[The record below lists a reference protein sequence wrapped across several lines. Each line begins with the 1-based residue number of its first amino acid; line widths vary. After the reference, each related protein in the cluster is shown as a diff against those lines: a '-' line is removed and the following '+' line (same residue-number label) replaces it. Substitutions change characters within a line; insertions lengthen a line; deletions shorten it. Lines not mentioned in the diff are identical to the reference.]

1 MKISRLAARIAMAAV
16 LAALSAALDGGAQAQ
31 TPVQTQAQTADPV
44 IATVNGANIYRS
56 DIEAARA
63 QLPEQYR
70 NMPVERLYQPL
81 LSQLIR
87 SKLISQKARA
97 DKLQDDAGHKKR
109 LAMIE
114 DRLLEEAYL
123 QKIIEGKLTE
133 EAMRARYKDTV
144 AKMPANEEVRARHI
158 LVKTEAE
165 AVAII
170 KDIAGGADF
179 AKLAGEK
186 SIGPT
191 KTQGGDLGY
200 FGRGQ
205 MVKPFE
211 EAAFGLKPGEV
222 TQKPV
227 QSPFGWHVIKL
238 EDKRAQKPPSFEE
251 AQDQIGQEMSQEIA
265 EETVNKLTEGA
276 AIQRFELDGSAP
288 RLKRMEPAPAAPAK

>member
-1 MKISRLAARIAMAAV
+1 MKISRLAARFAAAV
-16 LAALSAALDGGAQAQ
+16 LLAAPGGASSALAQA
-31 TPVQTQAQTADPV
+31 PDPV
-44 IATVNGANIYRS
+44 VATVNGSNIHRS
-56 DIEAARA
+56 DLEAARV

-70 NMPVERLYQPL
+70 NLPIERLYQPL

-97 DKLQDDAGHKKR
+97 DKLQDEEGHKKR

-133 EAMRARYKDTV
+133 EAMRARYKDTI
-144 AKMPANEEVRARHI
+144 AKMPATEEVRARHI
-158 LVKTEAE
+158 LLKTEAE
-165 AVAII
+165 AVAVI
-170 KDIAGGADF
+170 KELAGGADF
-179 AKLAGEK
+179 AKVAGEK

-191 KTQGGDLGY
+191 KTQGGDLGF

-211 EAAFGLKPGEV
+211 DAAFALKPGEV

-238 EDKRAQKPPSFEE
+238 EEKRAQKPPSFEE

-276 AIQRFELDGSAP
+276 AIQRFEIDGSAP
-288 RLKRMEPAPAAPAK
+288 RLQRIEPAPGAPAR

>member
-1 MKISRLAARIAMAAV
+1 MKISRLAARIATAAV
-16 LAALSAALDGGAQAQ
+16 LAAPTAAFVGAAQAQ
-31 TPVQTQAQTADPV
+31 TPDPV

-97 DKLQDDAGHKKR
+97 DNLQDDAGHKKR

-144 AKMPANEEVRARHI
+144 ARMPANEEVRARHI

-179 AKLAGEK
+179 AKVAGEK

-211 EAAFGLKPGEV
+211 DAAFSLKPGEV

-265 EETVNKLTEGA
+265 EETVNRLTEGA
-276 AIQRFELDGSAP
+276 AIQRFEIDGSAP
-288 RLKRMEPAPAAPAK
+288 RLQRIEPVPGAPAR